1 MLSNSYCV
9 SDEKI
14 EKALKKHGWDKTS
27 VDEGRLMLMELLAK
41 ANAGCYNSHTEEAFM
56 LSFGLIG
63 KSRTLNKAGRRFLCD
78 MVYASSNRQAA
89 MVKLSLAHRTPPD

>member
-1 MLSNSYCV
+1 MSNSYCV

-41 ANAGCYNSHTEEAFM
+41 AKAGC
-56 LSFGLIG
+56 
-63 KSRTLNKAGRRFLCD
+63 
-78 MVYASSNRQAA
+78 
-89 MVKLSLAHRTPPD
+89 